1 MTDRTITI
9 EGLSPEELLASLTA
23 ETEALVFSG
32 APIVFQIG
40 SARILG
46 QFAVTPRSLVVELA
60 HIDGGGE
67 GVLPTLGALARR
79 YGRKRGVSQVEW
91 FVYATHCA
99 NPNLKLRRV
108 LERRGFVVREIPG
121 KGECYYQAAALEEW
135 P

>member
-1 MTDRTITI
+1 VTGKTITI
-9 EGLSPEELLASLTA
+9 EGLSPKALLASLTS
-23 ETEALVFSG
+23 EMEELVFSG
-32 APIVFQIG
+32 APIVFQAG

-46 QFAVTPRSLVVELA
+46 QFSVTPKSLVVELA

-67 GVLPTLGALARR
+67 GVLPTLGALAQR
-79 YGRKRGVSQVEW
+79 YGRRRGVQVVEW

-108 LERRGFVVREIPG
+108 LERRGFVVRDIAG
-121 KGECYYQAAALEEW
+121 KGECYYQAAVLEEG